1 MAGYPLAERLDLVE
15 DLFGHCVADPY
26 RWLED
31 PADPRTI
38 AWSAAQDELARA
50 RLDSLP
56 GRAALAARL
65 EPLLRAGGVGTP
77 VWRAG
82 RAFFTRR
89 QPHQEHWVLCVREP
103 DGRVRVLVDVNA
115 DDPTGLTVL
124 DGWAPSRE
132 GNRLAYLLSV
142 GGDEESRLYVLDVET
157 GERIEGPIDR
167 VRFTPIGWLPGG
179 DELVYVRRLPAG
191 AVPAGEAGFHR
202 RVWRHKVGSDPDQS
216 DVLLHGEGLAP
227 TMLYD
232 LCVSDD
238 GRWLVITA
246 TLGTAPN
253 TWLWLADLRT
263 DEPPRQL
270 LRYDD
275 NVRVVAWVD
284 HDGRLYLRTTLGTT
298 AATDG
303 ASGGGP
309 GGSADRWRL
318 CVADPTAPDPA
329 HWTQLLAED
338 PEAVLDDV
346 RLLPDGRRLAA
357 LRTRHAVSELSL
369 HDATTGA
376 QVGDVELPGLGTVLH
391 MSTVD
396 QLTTPGRDR
405 LWLQWTD
412 FFTPPSV
419 YLHADGRTELEAPA
433 PGAVPPPEV
442 RVTQVSYPSQ
452 DGTTVRMFVLS
463 PPDAPDAPDVPDVPD
478 VPDAPPDRPAEPR
491 PALLTGYGGFAISM
505 VPEYTP
511 AALAWVAAGGVY
523 AVPSLRGG
531 GEEGEQWHQAGMR
544 EHKQRVFDDFHAAA
558 QHLVAG
564 GWTTPDRLAVTG
576 GSNGGLL
583 VGAALT
589 QRPDLYR
596 AVVCAKPL
604 LDMVRYERFLIGRFW
619 KHEYGS
625 AEDPEEL
632 GWLLSYSPYHR
643 VVAGTAYPAVLLT
656 SYEADARTDPC
667 HARKMCA
674 ALQHATAAGP
684 ATHPVL
690 LRREVGVGHG
700 ARAVSRALALSVD
713 MLAFL
718 GWATGLTGD
727 TGTAGGSIRTAG
739 RS

>member
-1 MAGYPLAERLDLVE
+1 MAGYPLAERLDLVD

-31 PADPRTI
+31 PADPRTV
-38 AWSAAQDELARA
+38 AWSAAQDELART
-50 RLDSLP
+50 RLDALP
-56 GRAALAARL
+56 GRATLATRL

-77 VWRAG
+77 AWRAG

-89 QPHQEHWVLCVREP
+89 EPHQEHWVLCVREP
-103 DGRVRVLVDVNA
+103 DGRVRVLVDVGA

-157 GERIEGPIDR
+157 GARIEGPIDR

-179 DELVYVRRLPAG
+179 DELVYVRRLPAE

-216 DVLLHGEGLAP
+216 DVLLHGEGRAAA
-227 TMLYD
+227 MLYD

-270 LRYDD
+270 ICYDD
-275 NVRVVAWVD
+275 DARAVAWVD
-284 HDGRLYLRTTLGTT
+284 HDGRLYLRTTLGT
-298 AATDG
+298 AA
-303 ASGGGP
+303 AGGP
-309 GGSADRWRL
+309 RRTADRWRL

-346 RLLPDGRRLAA
+346 RLLPGGRHLAA
-357 LRTRHAVSELSL
+357 LRTRHAVSEVSL
-369 HDATTGA
+369 HDAATGA
-376 QVGDVELPGLGTVLH
+376 RVGEVELPGLGTVLH

-396 QLTTPGRDR
+396 QLTTHGRDR

-412 FFTPPSV
+412 FLTPSSV
-419 YLHADGRTELEAPA
+419 YVHAAGRTALETAA

-442 RVTQVSYPSQ
+442 RVSQVTYPSH
-452 DGTTVRMFVLS
+452 DGTTVRMFVLAPS
-463 PPDAPDAPDVPDVPD
+463 GPPGDGSGGGLGAA
-478 VPDAPPDRPAEPR
+478 R

-511 AALAWVAAGGVY
+511 MALAWVAAGGVY

-544 EHKQRVFDDFHAAA
+544 EHKQRVFDDLHAAA
-558 QHLVAG
+558 EHLVAG
-564 GWTTPDRLAVTG
+564 GWTTPDRLAVMG

-625 AEDPEEL
+625 AEDPDEL

-674 ALQHATAAGP
+674 AVQHATTADP

-700 ARAVSRALALSVD
+700 ARSVSRALTLSVD

-727 TGTAGGSIRTAG
+727 TGRAGG
-739 RS
+739 